1 LLIFGSECS
10 IRRVELLVRLE
21 SSIDYEENQNVMK
34 KYDLQFHEN
43 NIDETVL
50 SIQMSG
56 ELTLESIAEIK
67 EELLK
72 KIPSKK
78 NLEVLISDVEEIDLP
93 FYQFLLSLQMTIKS
107 QQKTINFLISLPEE
121 EEELFK
127 KSGFDFNFS

>member
-1 LLIFGSECS
+1 
-10 IRRVELLVRLE
+10 
-21 SSIDYEENQNVMK
+21 
-34 KYDLQFHEN
+34 
-43 NIDETVL
+43 
-50 SIQMSG
+50 
-56 ELTLESIAEIK
+56 
-67 EELLK
+67 LLK